1 MGMTELG
8 VGLVVLIII
17 VLAQWLYNH
26 SQNYIIE
33 TQKDIIKQKDITIEL
48 KDETIKMQSEWLD
61 QYHRDVMKGQDETI
75 GR

>member
-1 MGMTELG
+1 MGLTELG
-8 VGLVVLIII
+8 VGLVLLIVI

-26 SQNYIIE
+26 SQNHIIE

-61 QYHRDVMKGQDETI
+61 QYHRDVMNSAGEK
-75 GR
+75 